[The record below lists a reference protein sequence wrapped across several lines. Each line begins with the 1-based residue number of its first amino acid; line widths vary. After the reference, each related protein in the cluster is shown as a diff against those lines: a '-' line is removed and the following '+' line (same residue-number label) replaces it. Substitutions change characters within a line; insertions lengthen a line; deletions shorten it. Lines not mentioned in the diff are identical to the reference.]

1 MNIITDN
8 ISPSG
13 DILLVDD
20 NPGNLNLLE
29 HILTGAGYQ
38 VRSASDGE
46 LALRS
51 IKVELPALILL
62 DIKMPGIDG
71 FEVCRRLK
79 ENEETSSI
87 PIIFISVLENERDK
101 VKAFQAGGVDYINKP
116 FHPEEVLARVRTHLT
131 LHQAQLNLE
140 KTVKDRSM
148 QLEQINLKL
157 QQQIKGHV
165 LTMNALRESEERFR
179 HLITN
184 TPDIVWQTDEQ
195 YIFVYVSPQIEKIV
209 GYKPEDLIGRSSFT
223 YLAPETIDTTRE
235 LFRRTIETKK
245 TSFSFEAKWIDK
257 KGQSVILESRVTPVY
272 RSDGSCNGFMG
283 IDRDITDRKIA
294 EQQKEKLQ
302 AQLLQAQKMESI
314 GRLAGGVA
322 HDFNNMLGV
331 IIGYTEMALMDIEP
345 SSILYDQLREIL
357 QASQRSAELTRQ
369 LLAFA
374 RKQPVSPRLINLNE
388 TMSGMLNMLRR
399 LIGEDIE
406 LIWLPGHDLWKI
418 FLDPSQLGQILAN
431 LVVNSRDA
439 ISGIGAITM
448 ETGNVTLDNLYS
460 ASCPELISGEYV
472 LLTVSDTGCGIKKD
486 IMEHIFEPFFTTK
499 ETGCGTGLGLAT
511 VYGIVRQNNGFI
523 DVYSEPGNGATF
535 KIYLPRHEE
544 NAIHGTQKR
553 NGENIPKGKETVLI
567 CEDEEFI
574 LNLCKNSLTRLG
586 YLVITA
592 KSPKQA
598 LVMAKNHN
606 GPLDLLLTD
615 VVMPEMNGKELMGE
629 LQNIRPDIKCIYMS
643 GYTAEIIAHK
653 GVIEEGVNFIQ
664 KPFSV
669 YELAQKVREVI
680 DAKKT

>member
-1 MNIITDN
+1 
-8 ISPSG
+8 
-13 DILLVDD
+13 
-20 NPGNLNLLE
+20 
-29 HILTGAGYQ
+29 
-38 VRSASDGE
+38 
-46 LALRS
+46 
-51 IKVELPALILL
+51 
-62 DIKMPGIDG
+62 
-71 FEVCRRLK
+71 
-79 ENEETSSI
+79 
-87 PIIFISVLENERDK
+87 
-101 VKAFQAGGVDYINKP
+101 
-116 FHPEEVLARVRTHLT
+116 
-131 LHQAQLNLE
+131 
-140 KTVKDRSM
+140 
-148 QLEQINLKL
+148 
-157 QQQIKGHV
+157 
-165 LTMNALRESEERFR
+165 
-179 HLITN
+179 
-184 TPDIVWQTDEQ
+184 
-195 YIFVYVSPQIEKIV
+195 
-209 GYKPEDLIGRSSFT
+209 
-223 YLAPETIDTTRE
+223 
-235 LFRRTIETKK
+235 
-245 TSFSFEAKWIDK
+245 
-257 KGQSVILESRVTPVY
+257 
-272 RSDGSCNGFMG
+272 MG

-345 SSILYDQLREIL
+345 SNLLHDQLREIL

-374 RKQPVSPRLINLNE
+374 RKQPVSPRLIDLNE

-523 DVYSEPGNGATF
+523 DVYSETGNGATF
-535 KIYLPRHEE
+535 KIYLPRHKEE
-544 NAIHGTQKR
+544 NLHKTQKK

-574 LNLCKNSLTRLG
+574 LNLCKNSLTKLG
-586 YLVITA
+586 YMVITA

-598 LVMAKNHN
+598 VTMVKNHT
-606 GPLDLLLTD
+606 GKIDLLLTD
-615 VVMPEMNGKELMGE
+615 VVMPEMNGRELMGE
-629 LQNIRPDIKCIYMS
+629 LQNIRPGIKCIYMS
-643 GYTAEIIAHK
+643 GYTAEIIAHQ

-680 DAKKT
+680 DAKKHSR